1 MRAIAEFAM
10 RSRVRAVILTLVGI
24 PLISPAVL
32 ALVGLRRGS
41 GDGLFVLAWALLPV
55 VAAAG
60 AGYMSPLM
68 AGMAITHFV
77 GVLAGALVLRATRA
91 WSWALV
97 ALTVATS
104 VGILVSS
111 QVTGGVLDN
120 LIQAVNE
127 AAGGASTPEAQQ
139 LSKAFASEAQAT
151 GYLTWVSVIS
161 ATLALVLGRWW
172 QALLYNPGG
181 FREEMHALRMPLPVA
196 AAGMLLWIYCLV
208 SEHFVF
214 WGAVA
219 AFPIMV
225 AGICLIHWLV
235 ARKGWGRGP
244 LIAMYVML
252 VIAALPLAGFL
263 CGLALIDSWI
273 DIRARSSDNR

>member
-10 RSRVRAVILTLVGI
+10 RSRVRAVILTMVGI

-41 GDGLFVLAWALLPV
+41 GDGLFVLAWALLPL

-60 AGYMSPLM
+60 AGYMTPLM
-68 AGMAITHFV
+68 AGLAITHFV
-77 GVLAGALVLRATRA
+77 GVLAGALALRATRS

-97 ALTVATS
+97 ALTAAS
-104 VGILVSS
+104 ALGILVTS
-111 QVTGGVLDN
+111 QVAGGVVESLS
-120 LIQAVNE
+120 QAIIE
-127 AAGGASTPEAQQ
+127 AAGGAQNSEAQQ
-139 LSKAFASEAQAT
+139 LSKAFASESQAT
-151 GYLTWVSVIS
+151 GYLSWVSVIS
-161 ATLALVLGRWW
+161 AALALILGRWW
-172 QALLYNPGG
+172 QAMLYNPGG
-181 FREEMHALRMPLPVA
+181 LREELHALRMPVPVA
-196 AAGMLLWIYCLV
+196 GAGMLLWIYCLV
-208 SEHFVF
+208 NEHLVF

-219 AFPIMV
+219 AFPMMV

-244 LIAMYVML
+244 LIAMYITL

-273 DIRARSSDNR
+273 DIRARSGNNR

>member
-1 MRAIAEFAM
+1 MRAIAEFSM
-10 RSRVRAVILTLVGI
+10 RSRVRAVLLTMVGI

-41 GDGLFVLAWALLPV
+41 SDGLFVLVWAVLPV

-68 AGMAITHFV
+68 SGLAITHFV

-91 WSWALV
+91 WSWALI
-97 ALTVATS
+97 ALVVATS
-104 VGILVSS
+104 LGILLTS
-111 QVTGGVLDN
+111 QISGGILTS
-120 LIQAVNE
+120 LLE
-127 AAGGASTPEAQQ
+127 A
-139 LSKAFASEAQAT
+139 ASEATAGADTEQLRQVFNSETQAT
-151 GYLTWVSVIS
+151 GYLSWVSVIT

-172 QALLYNPGG
+172 QAMLYNPGG
-181 FREEMHALRMPLPVA
+181 LQQEIHNLRMPLPVA
-196 AAGMLLWIYCLV
+196 AVGMVLWIFCLV

-214 WGAVA
+214 WGAVV
-219 AFPIMV
+219 AFPMLV
-225 AGICLIHWLV
+225 AGIGLIHWMV

-244 LIAMYVML
+244 LIALYVML

-273 DIRARSSDNR
+273 DIRARTGNKA

>member
-10 RSRVRAVILTLVGI
+10 RSRVRAVILTMVGI

-32 ALVGLRRGS
+32 ALVGLRRGNS
-41 GDGLFVLAWALLPV
+41 DGLFVLAWALLPIG
-55 VAAAG
+55 AAAG

-77 GVLAGALVLRATRA
+77 GVLAGAMVLRTTRA

-97 ALTVATS
+97 AMTGATA
-104 VGILVSS
+104 VGILVTS
-111 QVTGGVLDN
+111 QVSGGVLDN
-120 LIQAVNE
+120 LVAAVNE

-161 ATLALVLGRWW
+161 AMLSLLLGRWW

-181 FREEMHALRMPLPVA
+181 LREEMHGLRMPLPIA

-235 ARKGWGRGP
+235 AQKGWGRGP
-244 LIAMYVML
+244 LIAMYIML

-273 DIRARSSDNR
+273 DIRARSSNKR

>member
-1 MRAIAEFAM
+1 M

-41 GDGLFVLAWALLPV
+41 SDGLFVLAWAVLPL

-68 AGMAITHFV
+68 AGLAITHFV

-97 ALTVATS
+97 ALTIVSAL
-104 VGILVSS
+104 GILVTS
-111 QVTGGVLDN
+111 QAAGGVLET
-120 LIQAVNE
+120 LTQAINE
-127 AAGGASTPEAQQ
+127 AAGGADTPEAQQ
-139 LSKAFASEAQAT
+139 LSQAFASEVQAT

-161 ATLALVLGRWW
+161 AVLALLLGRWW
-172 QALLYNPGG
+172 QSLLYNPGG
-181 FREEMHALRMPLPVA
+181 LQQEMHALRMPLPLA
-196 AAGMLLWIYCLV
+196 AAGMLLWVYCLV
-208 SEHFVF
+208 NEHFVF

-219 AFPIMV
+219 AFPMMV
-225 AGICLIHWLV
+225 AGICLVHWLV

-244 LIAMYVML
+244 LIAMYITL

>member
-41 GDGLFVLAWALLPV
+41 GDGLFVLAWALLPL

-60 AGYMSPLM
+60 AGYMTPLM
-68 AGMAITHFV
+68 AGLAITHFV
-77 GVLAGALVLRATRA
+77 GVLAGALTLRSTRS

-97 ALTVATS
+97 VLTGVSAL
-104 VGILVSS
+104 GILVTS
-111 QVTGGVLDN
+111 QAAGGVVAALT
-120 LIQAVNE
+120 QAVTE
-127 AAGGASTPEAQQ
+127 AAGGAQSPEAQQ

-151 GYLTWVSVIS
+151 GYLSWVSVIS
-161 ATLALVLGRWW
+161 AALALVLGRWW
-172 QALLYNPGG
+172 QAMLYNPGG
-181 FREEMHALRMPLPVA
+181 LREELHALRMPVPVA
-196 AAGMLLWIYCLV
+196 AVGMLLWIYCLV
-208 SEHFVF
+208 NEHLVF

-219 AFPIMV
+219 AFPMMV

-244 LIAMYVML
+244 LIAMYITL

>member
-1 MRAIAEFAM
+1 M
-10 RSRVRAVILTLVGI
+10 RSRVRAVILTMVGI

-60 AGYMSPLM
+60 ASYMSPLM
-68 AGMAITHFV
+68 SGLAITHFV
-77 GVLAGALVLRATRA
+77 AVLAAALVLRATRT
-91 WSWALV
+91 WSWALLMLTAV
-97 ALTVATS
+97 SALGILATS
-104 VGILVSS
+104 
-111 QVTGGVLDN
+111 QVAGGVVESLQ
-120 LIQAVNE
+120 QAVNE
-127 AAGGASTPEAQQ
+127 AAGGATTPEAQQ
-139 LSKAFASEAQAT
+139 LSQAFASETQAT

-161 ATLALVLGRWW
+161 AMLALMLGRWW

-181 FREEMHALRMPLPVA
+181 LREEMHSLRMPLPIA
-196 AAGMLLWIYCLV
+196 AAGMLLWVYCLV
-208 SEHFVF
+208 NEHFVF

-225 AGICLIHWLV
+225 AGICLIHWMV

-252 VIAALPLAGFL
+252 VIGALPLAGFL

-273 DIRARSSDNR
+273 DIRARSSDDR

>member
-1 MRAIAEFAM
+1 MRAIAEFVM
-10 RSRVRAVILTLVGI
+10 RSRLRAVILTMVGI

-32 ALVGLRRGS
+32 ALVGLRRGG
-41 GDGLFVLAWALLPV
+41 GDGLFVLAWAVLPI

-68 AGMAITHFV
+68 AGLAITHFV
-77 GVLAGALVLRATRA
+77 GVLAGAQVLRATN
-91 WSWALV
+91 SWCWGLV
-97 ALTVATS
+97 ALTIAS
-104 VGILVSS
+104 ALGILVTS
-111 QVTGGVLDN
+111 QVAGGVLGN

-127 AAGGASTPEAQQ
+127 AAGGAATPEAQQ
-139 LSKAFASEAQAT
+139 LSKAFNSEAQAT
-151 GYLTWVSVIS
+151 GYLGWVSVIS
-161 ATLALVLGRWW
+161 ATLGLLLGRWW
-172 QALLYNPGG
+172 QSMLYNPGG
-181 FREEMHALRMPLPVA
+181 LQAEMHALRMPLPLA
-196 AAGMLLWIYCLV
+196 AVGMLLWVVCLV

-219 AFPIMV
+219 AFPMMV
-225 AGICLIHWLV
+225 AGICLIHWFV
-235 ARKGWGRGP
+235 AQKGWGRAP

-273 DIRARSSDNR
+273 DIRARSSNNR

>member
-10 RSRVRAVILTLVGI
+10 RSRLRAVLLTMVGI

-41 GDGLFVLAWALLPV
+41 TDGLFVLAWAVLPV

-68 AGMAITHFV
+68 AGLAITHFV
-77 GVLAGALVLRATRA
+77 AVLAGALVLRATRA

-97 ALTVATS
+97 ALTVAAS
-104 VGILVSS
+104 LGILLTS
-111 QVTGGVLDN
+111 QVSGGVLEN
-120 LIQAVNE
+120 LLE
-127 AAGGASTPEAQQ
+127 AAKEASAGADTAQLQQ
-139 LSKAFASEAQAT
+139 LFSSETQAN

-181 FREEMHALRMPLPVA
+181 LQQEIHNLRMPLPLA
-196 AAGMLLWIYCLV
+196 AIGMLLWIFCLV
-208 SEHFVF
+208 SEHYVF

-219 AFPIMV
+219 AFPMLV
-225 AGICLIHWLV
+225 AGIGLMHWLV
-235 ARKGWGRGP
+235 AQRGWGRGP
-244 LIAMYVML
+244 LIALYVML

-273 DIRARSSDNR
+273 DIRARTGKQP

>member
-10 RSRVRAVILTLVGI
+10 RSRVRAVILTMVGI

-41 GDGLFVLAWALLPV
+41 GDGLFVLAWALLPL

-60 AGYMSPLM
+60 AGYMTPLM

-77 GVLAGALVLRATRA
+77 GVLAGALVLRATRS
-91 WSWALV
+91 WSWSLV
-97 ALTVATS
+97 ALTGAS
-104 VGILVSS
+104 ALGILVTS
-111 QVTGGVLDN
+111 QVAGGVVESLS
-120 LIQAVNE
+120 QAITE
-127 AAGGASTPEAQQ
+127 AAGGAQSPEAQQ

-151 GYLTWVSVIS
+151 GYLSWVSVIS
-161 ATLALVLGRWW
+161 AALALLLGRWW
-172 QALLYNPGG
+172 QSVLYNPGG
-181 FREEMHALRMPLPVA
+181 LREELHALRMPIPIA

-208 SEHFVF
+208 NEHLVF

-219 AFPIMV
+219 AFPMMV

-244 LIAMYVML
+244 LIAMYITL

-273 DIRARSSDNR
+273 DIRARSGNNR

>member
-1 MRAIAEFAM
+1 M

-41 GDGLFVLAWALLPV
+41 GDGLFVLAWALLPL

-60 AGYMSPLM
+60 AGYMTPLM
-68 AGMAITHFV
+68 AGLAITHFV
-77 GVLAGALVLRATRA
+77 GVLAGALTLRSTRS

-97 ALTVATS
+97 VLTGVSAL
-104 VGILVSS
+104 GILVTS
-111 QVTGGVLDN
+111 QAAGGVVAALT
-120 LIQAVNE
+120 QAVTE
-127 AAGGASTPEAQQ
+127 AAGGAQSPEAQQ

-151 GYLTWVSVIS
+151 GYLSWVSVIS
-161 ATLALVLGRWW
+161 AALALVLGRWW
-172 QALLYNPGG
+172 QAMLYNPGG
-181 FREEMHALRMPLPVA
+181 LREELHALRMPVPVA
-196 AAGMLLWIYCLV
+196 AVGMLLWIYCLV
-208 SEHFVF
+208 NEHLVF

-219 AFPIMV
+219 AFPMMV

-244 LIAMYVML
+244 LIAMYITL

>member
-10 RSRVRAVILTLVGI
+10 RSRVRAVILTMVGI

-41 GDGLFVLAWALLPV
+41 GDGLFVLAWALLPL
-55 VAAAG
+55 VAAAA
-60 AGYMSPLM
+60 AGYMTPLM

-77 GVLAGALVLRATRA
+77 GVLAGALVLRATRS

-97 ALTVATS
+97 ALTAAS
-104 VGILVSS
+104 ALGILVTS
-111 QVTGGVLDN
+111 QVAGGVVESLS
-120 LIQAVNE
+120 QAITE
-127 AAGGASTPEAQQ
+127 AAGGAQSPEAQQ
-139 LSKAFASEAQAT
+139 LSQAFASESQAT
-151 GYLTWVSVIS
+151 GYLSWVSVIS
-161 ATLALVLGRWW
+161 AALALILGRWW
-172 QALLYNPGG
+172 QAMLYNPGG
-181 FREEMHALRMPLPVA
+181 LREELHALRMPVPVA
-196 AAGMLLWIYCLV
+196 AIGMLLWIYCLV
-208 SEHFVF
+208 NEHLVF

-219 AFPIMV
+219 AFPMMV
-225 AGICLIHWLV
+225 AGICLVHWLV

-244 LIAMYVML
+244 LIAMYITL

-273 DIRARSSDNR
+273 DIRARSGNNR